1 MQRHDSDDL
10 EKIGCCSDEGSVRNS
25 EDMLSPQIELDILK
39 TIFVEEVKAANF
51 HILEACRQ
59 KEATE
64 KKLNVSRSKEE
75 YLELLLTDEIKK
87 LKEMEKEKNVLL
99 EKRDMETPRLNSE
112 LKIHLSSEYLP
123 YEEPK
128 MQYLKCLHIEDSP
141 LSSKLKRMQ
150 ASLEK
155 AHNLNTRYE
164 QDLAS
169 RRSAE
174 HVKDEVCRDVEIA
187 LNQVISS
194 LTEQLSSVELQLD
207 SSKKNELLAKK
218 NLDEIHILLD
228 ESIEALV
235 QKEVLEQ
242 NYLSVLRGME
252 EEICQLKSQLNQS
265 DRCYEVRLKELE
277 IKMQHSKVEASTLL
291 AAWNNERE
299 VTVQNA
305 IRLASLEFWSFKEF
319 CFF

>member
-1 MQRHDSDDL
+1 
-10 EKIGCCSDEGSVRNS
+10 
-25 EDMLSPQIELDILK
+25 
-39 TIFVEEVKAANF
+39 
-51 HILEACRQ
+51 
-59 KEATE
+59 
-64 KKLNVSRSKEE
+64 
-75 YLELLLTDEIKK
+75 
-87 LKEMEKEKNVLL
+87 
-99 EKRDMETPRLNSE
+99 
-112 LKIHLSSEYLP
+112 
-123 YEEPK
+123 
-128 MQYLKCLHIEDSP
+128 
-141 LSSKLKRMQ
+141 MQ